1 MIINS
6 PLSER
11 KPAASLNRGNSIG
24 IMMSEALRAYDEVRK
39 RPLDLIDRLQE
50 AMLNRIFPDRQLG
63 VRGNIV
69 AADVLLDA
77 FIHYGTTSLELFVH
91 PESKAEAARYL
102 EAVFDRSE
110 LEKVSLT
117 SIDSLVHGK
126 INDNL
131 AAWFNPLQASN
142 SMGGMES
149 SSRIRASCGSRMY
162 PITFLIHGLGV
173 NRLLFDPFLRLLM
186 EGSYPCDSMIC
197 TSRACRE
204 AMRRIFDHLEE
215 SFGREF
221 GAHLRYNGRLDL
233 IPLGVDTDKLR
244 PQEKGKLRRQ
254 LKLPN
259 DAFILLF
266 LGRIS
271 SFKADLY
278 PFALVFEALLR
289 RNPGRK
295 LLWLISGSD
304 DKDYTKRLLEYCRAL
319 GIDEHV
325 KVMLNLSDVAKENL
339 IPAADVFI
347 SPTDTLQES
356 FGLTP
361 VEAMACGIPQVL
373 PDWSGY
379 RDTVAHGETGFL
391 VPTYWT
397 NCHRDLTASGGLL
410 WAQDL
415 LSTSQSIAIDLG
427 KYTESIQALIGN
439 EALRHEMGQRSRQR
453 ALTFYSLPSV
463 VRQYEELWAEL
474 AEIARRLPM
483 PPGSAKF
490 DRPAYFDLYGHFA
503 SNSLSEDTTL
513 RLTAIGEKM
522 AQTGAYWPPSPGTL
536 SDFRILDESLL
547 RRMLDTLASDSDP
560 GSGAPSTRRSPFR
573 MNSFVEL
580 FAQELPPQSD
590 YIRRHCMWLIKYGCL
605 EVVSGA

>member
-6 PLSER
+6 PLSQRELTS
-11 KPAASLNRGNSIG
+11 SLNRGSSIG
-24 IMMSEALRAYDEVRK
+24 VLMSEALRCYDEVRK

-77 FIHYGTTSLELFVH
+77 FIKYGTTPLELFVH
-91 PESKAEAARYL
+91 PESKAEATDYL
-102 EAVFDRSE
+102 ESVFDQSK
-110 LEKVSLT
+110 LEKVSIT
-117 SIDSLVHGK
+117 SIDGLVNGK
-126 INDNL
+126 LNDNL
-131 AAWFNPLQASN
+131 SAWFNPLQS
-142 SMGGMES
+142 SQLLGGMEI
-149 SSRIRASCGSRMY
+149 SSRIRASCSSRMY
-162 PITFLIHGLGV
+162 PITLLIHGLGV
-173 NRLLFDPFLRLLM
+173 NRLLFDPFLRVLL
-186 EGSYPCDSMIC
+186 EGTYPCDSMIC

-204 AMRRIFDHLEE
+204 AMRRIFEHLQE
-215 SFGREF
+215 SFGKEF
-221 GAHLRYNGRLDL
+221 ETHLRYHGRLDL

-254 LKLPN
+254 LKLPE
-259 DAFILLF
+259 DAFIMLF

-278 PFALVFEALLR
+278 PFVQVFEALLQ

-295 LLWLISGSD
+295 LLWVIAGTD
-304 DKDYTKRLLEYCRAL
+304 DKDYTKRLREYCRAL
-319 GIDEHV
+319 GIEEHV
-325 KVMLNLSDVAKENL
+325 KVMLNLSDGTKENL
-339 IPAADVFI
+339 MPAADVFI
-347 SPTDTLQES
+347 SPTDSLQES

-397 NCHRDLTASGGLL
+397 NCHRDLTSGGGLL
-410 WAQDL
+410 WAHDL

-427 KYTESIQALIGN
+427 KYVEYIQALIDN
-439 EALRHEMGQRSRQR
+439 EVLRQEMAQRSRQR
-453 ALTFYSLPSV
+453 ALTLYSLPSI

-483 PPGSAKF
+483 PPSSAKF

-503 SNSLSEDTTL
+503 SNSLSDETML
-513 RLTAIGEKM
+513 CLTAVGEKM
-522 AQTGAYWPPSPGTL
+522 ARTGAYLPLNPGTL
-536 SDFRILDESLL
+536 SDFKILDGPVLRRILEK
-547 RRMLDTLASDSDP
+547 LAAADP
-560 GSGAPSTRRSPFR
+560 GDSGAPSAHRSPFR
-573 MNSFVEL
+573 MDSLVEL
-580 FAQELPPQSD
+580 FSQDPPYPSD

-605 EVVSGA
+605 EVVTGV